1 MCGGV
6 SYKENEKQVKVYF
19 PVPNASLP
27 VLNKDKSLNK
37 MTWGRR
43 REEKGAL
50 PLGGWARH
58 ESILKGVWEKY
69 QPIPVKIA
77 VDAFMEK
84 DNQKTSH
91 WFDLAEGE
99 YIQGLV
105 ANSGDEQRVYVV
117 TVEPDD
123 KSIHDR
129 WPRIVEE

>member
-27 VLNKDKSLNK
+27 VLNKDKSINK

-58 ESILKGVWEKY
+58 ESILKGVWGKY

-105 ANSGDEQRVYVV
+105 ANSGHEQRVYVV